1 MRRYALVHITLHT
14 RQHLGQ
20 EGIRII
26 FRPHDALE
34 RVATD
39 AIEQLTFLLVGTGNA
54 CQPFA
59 VRQLRGEIFGLT
71 QLEID
76 CCRLLFCDLD
86 CLVGVEVIADR
97 AHSQGILT
105 RCQFTGREGKASTL
119 VGHHRYRDGRS
130 RFAGADQHSFHR
142 VIFGGADKACQ
153 SGGRRLCEGNARNQK
168 RERQTDGND
177 KCTATHDLLP
187 DDDIVL
193 LVTRKDRPR
202 GRHPATGG
210 LRPPNVRP

>member
-20 EGIRII
+20 KGIRII

-39 AIEQLTFLLVGTGNA
+39 AIEQLTFLLIGTGDA

-76 CCRLLFCDLD
+76 CCCLLFCDLD
-86 CLVGVEVIADR
+86 CGVGVEVIADR
-97 AHSQGILT
+97 THSQGIVT
-105 RCQFTGREGKASTL
+105 RYQFTRREGKVPIL
-119 VGHHRYRDGRS
+119 VGHHRYCDGRS
-130 RFAGADQHSFHR
+130 RFAGVDQHSFHC

-153 SGGRRLCEGNARNQK
+153 SGGRRLCQGNARNWN
-168 RERQTDGND
+168 RERQPDCNN
-177 KCTATHDLLP
+177 KCTAIHDLLP
-187 DDDIVL
+187 DDDIIL
-193 LVTRKDRPR
+193 PVTRKDRPR

-210 LRPPNVRP
+210 RRI